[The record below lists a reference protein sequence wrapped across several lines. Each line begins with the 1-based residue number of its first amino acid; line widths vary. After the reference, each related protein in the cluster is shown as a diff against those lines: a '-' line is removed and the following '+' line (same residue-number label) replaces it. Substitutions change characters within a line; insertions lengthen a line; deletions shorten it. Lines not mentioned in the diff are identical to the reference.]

1 MQITRGKIATAI
13 KTVIYGPE
21 GIGKSTFAA
30 QFPDPVFIDTE
41 GSTVHMDVKRLP
53 RPDLWVELLNE
64 VEYVRQNPGCCKTL
78 VLDTA
83 DWAETL
89 CSEYICAR
97 DQKTGIEDYGYGK
110 GYRFL
115 FEEFGRLLNALEQ
128 VREKGVNIVICCHA
142 AMRKFEQPDELGA
155 YDRWSLK
162 LTDSPKASIA
172 GAVKEWADMVIFAN
186 YKTIVVNVDGKG
198 AAKGKNKVQGGKRV
212 MYTAHHSCWD
222 AKNRFGLPEEAEFS
236 YEVIRGVIEGDSLSQ
251 PKADSSLGDGALKDD
266 GGAGAAAT
274 ETARQESP
282 SALARAV
289 ERAAGTQATGEKG
302 TTSPDPAKA
311 GPPSPEPQAAP
322 AGEGKATANAADAG
336 MSARPQGGLS
346 AQAQTAQPQ
355 DAHETRDPQ
364 SIARA
369 RGDYAGLPDALVRMM
384 QEAGVTPN
392 EVRYV
397 IAQKGIYPANTPWAV
412 IVENQQFMQGW
423 LMHPQ
428 VWPKVV
434 EMAKQIRDEVP
445 F

>member
-1 MQITRGKIATAI
+1 MIRITSGRIATAI
-13 KTVIYGPE
+13 KVVVYGPE

-89 CSEYICAR
+89 CSEYVCAR

-128 VREKGVNIVICCHA
+128 VRETGVNIVICCHA
-142 AMRKFEQPDELGA
+142 TMRKFEQPDELGA

-162 LTDSPKASIA
+162 LTDTPKASIA

-236 YEVIRGVIEGDSLSQ
+236 YEVIRGVIEGE
-251 PKADSSLGDGALKDD
+251 GTH
-266 GGAGAAAT
+266 GAGAPTPHQSASPTASPQGEALGT
-274 ETARQESP
+274 PKQETPKQESP

-289 ERAAGTQATGEKG
+289 ERAATGAEKSATAAAGTSSGA
-302 TTSPDPAKA
+302 AA
-311 GPPSPEPQAAP
+311 PPSPE
-322 AGEGKATANAADAG
+322 GKAEEASAADVGA
-336 MSARPQGGLS
+336 M
-346 AQAQTAQPQ
+346 
-355 DAHETRDPQ
+355 
-364 SIARA
+364 
-369 RGDYAGLPDALVRMM
+369 YAGLPDALARMM
-384 QEAGVTPN
+384 QEAQVTPN

-397 IAQKGIYPANTPWAV
+397 IAQKGIYPADTPWAV
-412 IVENQQFMQGW
+412 IVQNQQFMQGW
-423 LMHPQ
+423 LLHPQ

-434 EMAKQIRDEVP
+434 EAVKGNREEVP

>member
-1 MQITRGKIATAI
+1 MIQITSGRIATAI
-13 KTVIYGPE
+13 KVVVYGPE

-89 CSEYICAR
+89 CSEYVCSR

-128 VREKGVNIVICCHA
+128 VRETGVNIVICCHA
-142 AMRKFEQPDELGA
+142 TMRKFEQPDELGA

-162 LTDSPKASIA
+162 LTDTPKASIA

-236 YEVIRGVIEGDSLSQ
+236 YEVIRGVIEGS
-251 PKADSSLGDGALKDD
+251 AAEV
-266 GGAGAAAT
+266 GGATRTSSVSGEAAAT
-274 ETARQESP
+274 FPKGEGKGEPKQESP

-289 ERAAGTQATGEKG
+289 ERAATEKEAPKDRYFYHAE
-302 TTSPDPAKA
+302 SDSCWVLKA
-311 GPPSPEPQAAP
+311 GEPMPNDIDSEISIEITYEDYLKRTQTTQPAQASAP
-322 AGEGKATANAADAG
+322 TASAADAG
-336 MSARPQGGLS
+336 AM
-346 AQAQTAQPQ
+346 
-355 DAHETRDPQ
+355 
-364 SIARA
+364 
-369 RGDYAGLPDALVRMM
+369 YAGLPPALARMM
-384 QEAGVTPN
+384 QEAQVTPK
-392 EVRYV
+392 EVKYV
-397 IAQKGIYPANTPWAV
+397 IAQKGIYPADTPWAV
-412 IVENQQFMQGW
+412 IVQNQQFMQGW
-423 LMHPQ
+423 LLHPQ

-434 EMAKQIRDEVP
+434 EAVRGNREEVP

>member
-1 MQITRGKIATAI
+1 MIQITSGRIATAI
-13 KTVIYGPE
+13 KVVVYGPE

-89 CSEYICAR
+89 CSEYVCSR

-162 LTDSPKASIA
+162 LTDTPKASIA

-236 YEVIRGVIEGDSLSQ
+236 YEVIRGVIEGESAHGADAPTPHPTQPATVPPSHQGEDSREQ
-251 PKADSSLGDGALKDD
+251 K
-266 GGAGAAAT
+266 
-274 ETARQESP
+274 QENP

-289 ERAAGTQATGEKG
+289 ERAAQPT
-302 TTSPDPAKA
+302 
-311 GPPSPEPQAAP
+311 QAAP
-322 AGEGKATANAADAG
+322 ADAPRQTPPGDREGAQEAAQGGAGNASAKVPEDGQATNAANVGA
-336 MSARPQGGLS
+336 M
-346 AQAQTAQPQ
+346 
-355 DAHETRDPQ
+355 
-364 SIARA
+364 
-369 RGDYAGLPDALVRMM
+369 YAGLPPALARMM
-384 QEAGVTPN
+384 QEAQVTPD
-392 EVRYV
+392 EVKYV
-397 IAQKGIYPANTPWAV
+397 IAQKGIYPADTPWAV
-412 IVENQQFMQGW
+412 IVQNQQFMQGW
-423 LMHPQ
+423 LLHPQ

-434 EMAKQIRDEVP
+434 EAVRGNREEVP